1 MTYAPMQ
8 PPLRVGIVG
17 SGFVAKLRADILTQ
31 DPRTEVM
38 AIAGTLAKATAI
50 AQELQIPHVH
60 QYWSEMVIRDDIDL
74 VVVCNVNRDHSAV
87 VRQAMRSGKHV
98 IVEYP
103 LAFTYSEAQELI
115 NLAQQQNLM
124 LHVEHIELLGG
135 VHQLV
140 LENLSKIGN
149 PFYARYVT
157 KSPQRPVPDKWTYK
171 SDLFGFPLTAAVSR
185 INRITALFGKV
196 RQVSC
201 QLRDDSDRDHSFKSC
216 ICNAQLQFENGVLA
230 DISYAKGE
238 NFWQAERTME
248 LQGSDGAIIFTGD
261 RGKLITADGEIE
273 LDAGTTRGLFKKD
286 TEIVLE
292 HLLSTG
298 DRPLYNSHD
307 LILHSI
313 AVANAAEKSAT
324 THQMIA
330 LPDFSLS

>member
-1 MTYAPMQ
+1 MNYAPIQ
-8 PPLRVGIVG
+8 QPLRVGIVG
-17 SGFVAKLRADILTQ
+17 SGFVAKLRADILKQ
-31 DPRTEVM
+31 DLRTEVI
-38 AIAGTLAKATAI
+38 AIAGTLAKANAI
-50 AQELQIPHVH
+50 AQELNIPHVH
-60 QYWSEMVIRDDIDL
+60 QYWSEMVVRPDIDL

-87 VRQAMRSGKHV
+87 VRQALRSGKHV

-103 LAFTYSEAQELI
+103 LAFDYTEAAELI

-140 LENLSKIGN
+140 LENLPKIGN

-157 KSPQRPVPDKWTYK
+157 KSPQRPAPDKWTYK

-185 INRITALFGKV
+185 LNRIIVLFGKV
-196 RQVSC
+196 KQISC
-201 QLRDDSDRDHSFKSC
+201 QLRYDGNLGNSFASC
-216 ICNAQLQFENGVLA
+216 ICNAQLQFENGMLA
-230 DISYAKGE
+230 DVSYAKGE
-238 NFWQAERTME
+238 NLWQAERVME

-261 RGKLITADGEIE
+261 RGKLITIDGEME

-292 HLLSTG
+292 HLLSAG

-324 THQMIA
+324 LHQVIT
-330 LPDFSLS
+330 L